1 MLIKHLFLK
10 SFKRPG
16 KGLKQY
22 PIWYPKLYSLFILDA
37 IDDDI
42 DAILKIQ
49 RNPKWQTLSVR
60 AEFKKS
66 TMDTVIVK
74 SVSIESF
81 EKKE

>member
-1 MLIKHLFLK
+1 M
-10 SFKRPG
+10 
-16 KGLKQY
+16 
-22 PIWYPKLYSLFILDA
+22 FILDA

-60 AEFKKS
+60 AEFTKG
-66 TMDTVIVK
+66 TIDNVIVK

-81 EKKE
+81 EKKRVTITITIIIKEMYI

>member
-1 MLIKHLFLK
+1 M
-10 SFKRPG
+10 
-16 KGLKQY
+16 
-22 PIWYPKLYSLFILDA
+22 FILDA

-49 RNPKWQTLSVR
+49 RNPKWQTLGVR
-60 AEFKKS
+60 AEFTKG

-81 EKKE
+81 EKKRVTITITIIIKEMYI

>member
-1 MLIKHLFLK
+1 M
-10 SFKRPG
+10 
-16 KGLKQY
+16 
-22 PIWYPKLYSLFILDA
+22 FILDA

-60 AEFKKS
+60 AEFTKG
-66 TMDTVIVK
+66 TMDNVIVK

-81 EKKE
+81 EKKRVTITITIIIKEMYI